1 MITSLQKMKNTIEAI
16 LFAAG
21 YPVTYAK
28 LAEVLETDVG
38 EIKKVVASLSDDY
51 DDRGIQLVIFEDS
64 CQFCSA
70 KEYEMPVRNALGIKG
85 NTNLSNSS
93 LEVLSVIAYNQP
105 VTRAYI
111 EQVRGVDCTY
121 AINNLTA
128 KGLIEVKGRLDAPG
142 KPMLYVTTSDFLR
155 CFGLKSLAD
164 LPERSNVI
172 DNAVNQDEAAS
183 DSGEKIE
190 SPV

>member
-1 MITSLQKMKNTIEAI
+1 MATNSLQNMKNTIEAI

-21 YPVTYAK
+21 YPVAYAK
-28 LAEVLETDVG
+28 LAEVLESDVG
-38 EIKKVVASLSDDY
+38 EIKKIVEELKCDY
-51 DDRGIQLVIFEDS
+51 DERGISLVTFTDNCQL
-64 CQFCSA
+64 CSS
-70 KEYEMPVRNALGIKG
+70 EIYEAQVRLALGIKG

-93 LEVLSVIAYNQP
+93 LEVLAVIAYNQP

-121 AINNLTA
+121 AMNNLMA

-155 CFGLKSLAD
+155 CFGLSSIKE
-164 LPERSNVI
+164 LPERLGIS
-172 DNAVNQDEAAS
+172 EA
-183 DSGEKIE
+183 EE
-190 SPV
+190 SAEESEGKKA